1 MVVRGRSGFAA
12 ALVGL
17 ALVAVL
23 TSAGAASLSLPA
35 GIPPAER
42 HRLQDVANAAAVST
56 HVEAEP
62 FVTRPEVFEYLIDHP
77 EFATHVTRALRL
89 ARYRI
94 WRAGGELAL
103 DDGWGATGVFR
114 VVHAGTGLRVMYARG
129 EYNKA
134 LLPTINGEA
143 VTIIGWDYTPAPGG
157 RRVAHTTVAGYVKF
171 DSRMMNLA
179 VRATRVI
186 AQRKADLEA
195 RRLMRTFARVSQAI
209 EEDAGS
215 VLERVRARP
224 DVPQREL
231 EEFSRL
237 VNAR

>member
-1 MVVRGRSGFAA
+1 M
-12 ALVGL
+12 
-17 ALVAVL
+17 ALVALL
-23 TSAGAASLSLPA
+23 TGAGAAALSLPA
-35 GIPPAER
+35 EIPPGER
-42 HRLQDVANAAAVST
+42 HRLEDVAAAAAVST
-56 HVEAEP
+56 RVEAEP
-62 FVTRPEVFEYLIDHP
+62 FVTRPEVFEYLVDHP
-77 EFATHVTRALRL
+77 EFATHVTRALKL

-94 WRAGGELAL
+94 WRAGADLAL

-114 VVHAGTGLRVMYARG
+114 VVHAATGLRVMYARG

-143 VTIIGWDYTPAPGG
+143 VTIIAWDYTPAPGG
-157 RRVAHTTVAGYVKF
+157 RRVAHTTVSGFVKF
-171 DSRMMNLA
+171 DSRVMTLA
-179 VRATRVI
+179 VKAARGI

-195 RRLMRTFARVSQAI
+195 RRLMRTFARVSRAI
-209 EEDAGS
+209 EEDPAS

-231 EEFSRL
+231 AEFSRI